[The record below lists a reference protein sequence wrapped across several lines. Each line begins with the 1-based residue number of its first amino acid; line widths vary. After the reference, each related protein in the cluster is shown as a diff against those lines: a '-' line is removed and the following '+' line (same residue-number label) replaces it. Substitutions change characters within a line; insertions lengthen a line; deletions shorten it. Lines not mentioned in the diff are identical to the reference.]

1 MSETTILT
9 IIQVLGGGFFGF
21 LIAKY
26 SLNKQLLS
34 KDIIYTKEV
43 LSLLSLHEEDTN
55 QIRVSVKKSILTGD
69 INDSTEDIEIKNAHA
84 HAIKIKNKGNI
95 EATDLFFDI
104 GFDKE
109 IKIISYSIFPEPSNS
124 YPITISKNISKQN
137 ILNISIPYL
146 NKNQTI
152 IVSIITTGSD
162 EEPESTII
170 GNGKGIEVREFEKSE
185 TFFILFF
192 VSFVLSMFL
201 IQILFD
207 SYFIEE
213 DRFSSYLPEYIIN
226 FIGGKIISVSIP
238 IIEFPLYIKII
249 ALASSFSLVIYSI
262 YQSIKRSKF

>member
-109 IKIISYSIFPEPSNS
+109 IKIISYSISPEPSNS

-152 IVSIITTGSD
+152 TVSIITTGSD
-162 EEPESTII
+162 EEP
-170 GNGKGIEVREFEKSE
+170 
-185 TFFILFF
+185 
-192 VSFVLSMFL
+192 
-201 IQILFD
+201 
-207 SYFIEE
+207 
-213 DRFSSYLPEYIIN
+213 
-226 FIGGKIISVSIP
+226 
-238 IIEFPLYIKII
+238 
-249 ALASSFSLVIYSI
+249 
-262 YQSIKRSKF
+262 